1 MNLRDGRYTTG
12 CRFLPREEPAMIR
25 ILTSINASLF
35 RYGSC
40 LTLVAMTLLTGLDAI
55 LRYVAGMPIIGAY
68 DLVGMGLLL
77 TIVVALPD
85 SLRAG
90 CHVRMDIFY
99 DRYGPVMTRVVD
111 LLTQGAAL
119 AFGGIVAWR
128 AIHFV
133 PVYMQTGE
141 ATITLRMPVWPFVAL
156 IALSC
161 VLFCLSVLATII
173 TGFKKD
179 EML

>member
-1 MNLRDGRYTTG
+1 
-12 CRFLPREEPAMIR
+12 MIH

-40 LTLVAMTLLTGLDAI
+40 LALVAVTLLTGFDAI
-55 LRYVAGMPIIGAY
+55 LRYVAGMPIVGAY

-77 TIVVALPD
+77 TIVFALPD
-85 SLRAG
+85 SLRTG
-90 CHVRMDIFY
+90 CHVRMDILY
-99 DRYGPVMTRVVD
+99 DHYGPVMRRVID

-119 AFGGIVAWR
+119 AFGGIIAWR

-133 PVYMQTGE
+133 PVYMKTGE
-141 ATITLRMPVWPFVAL
+141 ATITLGMPVWPFVTL

-161 VLFCLSVLATII
+161 VLFCLSVLASVV
-173 TGFKKD
+173 TGLKKD
-179 EML
+179 EMP